1 MKTINLSKLINF
13 RMKKVIY
20 LSLLL
25 TSCYSVERNC
35 LDFKTGVFEFST
47 SINDSLVT
55 STFTRTNEFEIEM
68 YNGIEDSSSISW
80 VNNCEFLLTKIN
92 PRTNQEKRPIRIKI
106 LRTYGDQYDFEYSQ
120 VSDAQKISRGSVTKI
135 SE

>member
-13 RMKKVIY
+13 RMKKVIF

-120 VSDAQKISRGSVTKI
+120 VNNPQKISRGSVKRV
-135 SE
+135 SN